1 MSATNKQ
8 FVVDYLEALSGKPK
22 PANVISRYVDDVALQ
37 EHIEMFEAAF
47 PQYELLVDE
56 ILAEGDLVAVRTTF
70 RGVHAGEF
78 QGIAPTGKTVTIPV
92 MLIYRVRESKIVEHW
107 LNADALSLLQQL
119 GALPVPA

>member
-47 PQYELLVDE
+47 PQYELLIDE